1 MRAGNSSRRARAT
14 TALRAALSTACS
26 RRPVGGA
33 MRMRLPHLH
42 RARRGER
49 LQAAQR
55 NHFAQNAQ
63 AIAHELDVTS
73 FVMIPA
79 HRNFAQ
85 AQAGALREIKQ
96 LNVESKA
103 IDPRGFEN
111 RAANIE
117 TKRFKSALRVPKR
130 QTGRDA
136 HKQVENAAALLTAP
150 RLVMTDQA
158 AIERARAKGDVEL
171 SGCDR
176 LDHFRR
182 LLERRGK
189 IGIEKQADR
198 FLCRQ

>member
-1 MRAGNSSRRARAT
+1 TCDGGR
-14 TALRAALSTACS
+14 LRSIAPTSQ
-26 RRPVGGA
+26 RD
-33 MRMRLPHLH
+33 HL
-42 RARRGER
+42 
-49 LQAAQR
+49 AQ
-55 NHFAQNAQ
+55 HPQ
-63 AIAHELDVTS
+63 AILHERDFAS
-73 FVMIPA
+73 FRVVPA

-85 AQAGALREIKQ
+85 AQTGTLREIKQ
-96 LNVESKA
+96 LNIESKA

-117 TKRFKSALRVPKR
+117 TKRFKSALRIPKR

-136 HKQVENAAALLTAP
+136 HKQVENPAALLTAP
-150 RLVMTDQA
+150 RLMMTDQA

-171 SGCDR
+171 SGGDR